1 MLKVIRLRT
10 IHDPPSLELSNAS
23 TLDALM
29 SEIRIMNTM
38 ATVPGFVPF
47 KSAKVVRG
55 VTCDVL
61 TEASEEYFTRKNNE
75 SLFQDPDCY
84 TDSTVCLV
92 VELAYAGNVLDEVII
107 ETANQVWDVL
117 LGVIIALARGETAS
131 EFEVKQY
138 ILLQPPRLHI
148 NISIAQRFA

>member
-10 IHDPPSLELSNAS
+10 AQDPPSLELRNAS

-29 SEIRIMNTM
+29 SEVRIMNTM

-55 VTCDVL
+55 VTCDIL
-61 TEASEEYFTRKNNE
+61 TEASEEYYTRKNNE
-75 SLFQDPDCY
+75 SLFQDPDSY

-92 VELAYAGNVLDEVII
+92 IELAYAGNVLDEVTI

-117 LGVIIALARGETAS
+117 LGVIIALARGEIAS
-131 EFEVKQY
+131 QFEV
-138 ILLQPPRLHI
+138 IHLIPVTQPIIYKTMLI
-148 NISIAQRFA
+148 II